1 MKGSL
6 NYPKKRPQSQNC
18 QVDFTVLN
26 WRHRFLTERSF
37 LDSHRGD
44 VFPLQRN
51 HLLGRFAG
59 NNFRTRLS
67 ILGLFQKGVAFR
79 GGGKRCVK
87 LPGVFFESV
96 LFKHAGVCTFFWG
109 EGVMWHLAQKTHAL
123 TWKKH
128 LQITNLLYCFHIY
141 LDIQTPQFY
150 IIYVYLYNICLLHDV
165 LQTICPEV

>member
-1 MKGSL
+1 MKGSF
-6 NYPKKRPQSQNC
+6 NYPKKRAQSQNC

-67 ILGLFQKGVAFR
+67 ILGLFQKRVAFR
-79 GGGKRCVK
+79 GGGKRCGK

-109 EGVMWHLAQKTHAL
+109 EGVMYLAQKTHA
-123 TWKKH
+123 WNMEKGK
-128 LQITNLLYCFHIY
+128 NIY
-141 LDIQTPQFY
+141 KSLICCIVSIFIRYTTAQFY
-150 IIYVYLYNICLLHDV
+150 IYASIQYMFI
-165 LQTICPEV
+165 T